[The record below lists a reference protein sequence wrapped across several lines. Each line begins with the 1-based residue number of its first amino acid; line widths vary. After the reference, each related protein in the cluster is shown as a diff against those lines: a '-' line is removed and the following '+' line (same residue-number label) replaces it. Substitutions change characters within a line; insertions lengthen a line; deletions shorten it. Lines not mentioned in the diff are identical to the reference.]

1 MLTSCEERVYTPQ
14 RVSTGQWSKF
24 WIKIDDAL
32 LPDVCVQNSHGSWEP
47 GQVSI
52 CCLSVPKLL
61 PQTHHLCIGVEGL
74 LYLRGVLL
82 QINIHKQPM
91 DGVLLRL
98 LAVLTDCE
106 ERGWE
111 QSACSL
117 LKKMCTLWQSI
128 SITRWRH
135 LKRTLWQSTSITRWR
150 HLKMSSLSYDNVKC
164 RHFVATFEMSSL
176 SDGIRNVVT
185 KWQEILSG
193 INSTDSHVRSDDI
206 LNVAT

>member
-1 MLTSCEERVYTPQ
+1 MMLCSLMCV
-14 RVSTGQWSKF
+14 F
-24 WIKIDDAL
+24 KITM
-32 LPDVCVQNSHGSWEP
+32 VFGSLGKCP
-47 GQVSI
+47 
-52 CCLSVPKLL
+52 SVVRLYPLL

-98 LAVLTDCE
+98 LAVLTVCE

-111 QSACSL
+111 QSACSP
-117 LKKMCTLWQSI
+117 LKKM
-128 SITRWRH
+128 
-135 LKRTLWQSTSITRWR
+135 RTLWQSTSITRWR
-150 HLKMSSLSYDNVKC
+150 HLKMSSLSYDNVTC